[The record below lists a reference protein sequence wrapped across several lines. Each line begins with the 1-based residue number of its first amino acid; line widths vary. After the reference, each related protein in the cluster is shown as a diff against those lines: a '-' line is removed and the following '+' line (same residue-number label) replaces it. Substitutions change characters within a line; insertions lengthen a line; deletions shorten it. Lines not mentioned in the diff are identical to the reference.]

1 MLNRTVIKE
10 IKTELPLP
18 YRIIITGIYK
28 EKGRWVIRKFE
39 QQGLIQIPI
48 DEEFVLNSDDAE
60 IVLNIMNHKT
70 HSFTLN

>member
-1 MLNRTVIKE
+1 MLDRTSIKE

-28 EKGRWVIRKFE
+28 ERGRWVIRKFE
-39 QQGLIQIPI
+39 QKGIIQIPI
-48 DEEFVLNSDDAE
+48 DEEHVLNADDAE